1 MTDDEA
7 LSKDDTLQALRK
19 DALKLKTTVLTV
31 AGKRGPV
38 LVEMNDVLQLLTKY
52 FHGGYPPVQP

>member
-19 DALKLKTTVLTV
+19 DVLKLKSQVIVVGTQ
-31 AGKRGPV
+31 RGPA
-38 LVEMNDVLQLLTKY
+38 LVEMQDVLQLLTKY
-52 FHGGYPPVQP
+52 FHGGYK